1 MAYKMKGPSLYKKQ
15 VGPRAKKKKVK
26 NKNVPLSPGFEDP
39 IKIQKLQREGLI
51 PGSQKF
57 AKKAKAKNK

>member
-1 MAYKMKGPSLYKKQ
+1 MAYKMKGPSLYKKP
-15 VGPRAKKKKVK
+15 VGPIATKKKIKEKPGEVEID
-26 NKNVPLSPGFEDP
+26 PGFEDP

-57 AKKAKAKNK
+57 GKKK

>member
-1 MAYKMKGPSLYKKQ
+1 MAYKMKGPSLYKKP
-15 VGPRAKKKKVK
+15 VGPIATKKKIKEKPGEVK
-26 NKNVPLSPGFEDP
+26 LDPGFEDP

-57 AKKAKAKNK
+57 GKKK